1 MNRAIE
7 GPFDKQPLCE
17 KDIPGEA
24 LKLAGIPLGID
35 RTAEKQARPQ
45 EVIQEAI
52 LIFSADWPIQQLKV
66 DVGGSLLVPL
76 WAVDPENGADAELEK
91 SWIASTGGSPPVP
104 PGPRVDKLGGVGEDK
119 ASIAAAD
126 MLATQRTRK
135 VQPRRVAQSAIV
147 AIQ

>member
-24 LKLAGIPLGID
+24 LKLAGIALGID

-45 EVIQEAI
+45 EVIQEAV

-91 SWIASTGGSPPVP
+91 SWIRFNRWVP
-104 PGPRVDKLGGVGEDK
+104 AGP
-119 ASIAAAD
+119 A
-126 MLATQRTRK
+126 RTK
-135 VQPRRVAQSAIV
+135 SG
-147 AIQ
+147 